1 MRLRKTHKAPE
12 KDIKG
17 KPAKEC
23 DREIFWGYA
32 HGMERR
38 RSMAVEGL
46 KKTLVL
52 GHRNPDTDSICSAIC
67 YAGFKH
73 QLTGENYEPCR
84 AGNVNPETQYVL
96 DYFNL
101 KAPRLVENVKTQ
113 VKDIEIRK
121 TKGVSR
127 GISLKNAWGLMQE
140 NNVVTL
146 PCVTEEGLLEG
157 VITIGDITKSYMN
170 LYDSS
175 IISKACT
182 KYANILDT
190 LEGSMVVGDSE
201 TYFDQGKVLIAA
213 ANPDLM
219 ENYIEKHDL
228 VILGNRYESQLC
240 AIEMEAGCIIVCEGA
255 GVSLT
260 IRKLAQ
266 ERGCAVITTPYDTY
280 TTARLINQSMPIS
293 YFMTKENIIE
303 FSEEDYLDDIR
314 EIMAS
319 KRHRDF
325 PVLDSDGKYIGM
337 ISRRNL
343 LGAKGKSI
351 ILVDHNEKSQ
361 AVEGMESA
369 DIREIIDHHRLGTV
383 ETMSP
388 VFFRNQPLGCTATII
403 YQMYQENHMEIDKT
417 TAGLLCSAIISD
429 TLLFRS
435 PTCTAVDKAAGLALA
450 QIAGLDIEKYAI
462 DMFSAGSNLKGK
474 SDGDI
479 FYQDFK
485 RFTVGNSVF
494 GIGQITSLNAV
505 ELKDLRSRM
514 SVYTEKEREQHEI
527 DMMFFMLT
535 NILTESTDLI
545 CTGQGAEQLITTAF
559 HVADE
564 DVENVSAQT
573 GIVKLPGVVSRKK
586 QLAPQIMMALQ
597 Q

>member
-1 MRLRKTHKAPE
+1 
-12 KDIKG
+12 
-17 KPAKEC
+17 
-23 DREIFWGYA
+23 
-32 HGMERR
+32 
-38 RSMAVEGL
+38 MAVEEL

-84 AGNVNPETQYVL
+84 AGNVSPETQYVL

-201 TYFDQGKVLIAA
+201 AYFDRGKVLIAA

-325 PVLDSDGKYIGM
+325 PILDSDGKYIGM

-435 PTCTAVDKAAGLALA
+435 PTCTPIDKAAGLALA

-462 DMFSAGSNLKGK
+462 DMFAAGSNLKGK

-505 ELKDLRSRM
+505 ELKDLRTRM
-514 SVYTEKEREQHEI
+514 SAYTEKEREQHEI

-545 CTGQGAEQLITTAF
+545 CTGQGAEQLVANAF
-559 HVADE
+559 HVKDE
-564 DVENVSAQT
+564 DVENVSGQT

-597 Q
+597 

>member
-1 MRLRKTHKAPE
+1 M
-12 KDIKG
+12 G
-17 KPAKEC
+17 
-23 DREIFWGYA
+23 DRN
-32 HGMERR
+32 RQ
-38 RSMAVEGL
+38 
-46 KKTLVL
+46 KTLVL

-67 YAGFKH
+67 YANLKEKM
-73 QLTGENYEPCR
+73 TGEEYEPCR
-84 AGNVNPETQYVL
+84 AGNLNPETQFVL
-96 DYFNL
+96 KYFKL
-101 KAPRLVENVKTQ
+101 EPPRLVENVRTQ

-121 TKGVSR
+121 TKGVGR
-127 GISLKNAWGLMQE
+127 GISLRNAWSLMQE
-140 NNVVTL
+140 DNVVTL
-146 PCVTEEGLLEG
+146 PCVNDDGVLEG

-175 IISKACT
+175 IISKAGT

-190 LEGSMVVGDSE
+190 LDGTMVIGDPE
-201 TYFDQGKVLIAA
+201 AYFDKGKVLIAA

-266 ERGCAVITTPYDTY
+266 ERGCTVITTPYDTY
-280 TTARLINQSMPIS
+280 TAARLINQSMPIS
-293 YFMTKENIIE
+293 YFMTTEKIIT

-314 EIMAS
+314 DIMAS

-325 PVLDSDGKYIGM
+325 PIMNSNGKYLGM

-343 LGAKGKSI
+343 LGASGKSI
-351 ILVDHNEKSQ
+351 ILVDHNEKTQ
-361 AVEGMESA
+361 AVEGIESA
-369 DIREIIDHHRLGTV
+369 DIKEIIDHHRLGTV
-383 ETMSP
+383 ETLGP

-403 YQMYQENHMEIDKT
+403 YQMYQENKIEIDKK

-450 QIAGLDIEKYAI
+450 EIAGLDIETYAI
-462 DMFSAGSNLKGK
+462 KMFAAASNLKGK
-474 SDGDI
+474 SDEDI

-494 GIGQITSLNAV
+494 GIGQITSLNAAELE
-505 ELKDLRSRM
+505 ELKGRM
-514 SVYTEKEREQHEI
+514 LSYCEKAREQHNA

-535 NILTESTDLI
+535 NILTESTDVL
-545 CTGQGAEQLITTAF
+545 CVGQGAEQLVASAF
-559 HVADE
+559 HITDE
-564 DVENVSAQT
+564 EEGGLEKHD
-573 GIVKLPGVVSRKK
+573 GIVFLPGVVSRKK
-586 QLAPQIMMALQ
+586 QLAPQIIMALQ

>member
-1 MRLRKTHKAPE
+1 
-12 KDIKG
+12 
-17 KPAKEC
+17 
-23 DREIFWGYA
+23 
-32 HGMERR
+32 
-38 RSMAVEGL
+38 MAVEEL

-96 DYFNL
+96 DYFKL

-201 TYFDQGKVLIAA
+201 AYFNRGKVLIAA

-314 EIMAS
+314 DIMAS

-325 PVLDSDGKYIGM
+325 PILDSDGKYIGM

-435 PTCTAVDKAAGLALA
+435 PTCTPIDKAAGLALA

-505 ELKDLRSRM
+505 ELKDLRTRM
-514 SVYTEKEREQHEI
+514 SAYTEKEREQHEI

-545 CTGQGAEQLITTAF
+545 CTGQGAEQLIANAF
-559 HVADE
+559 HVKDE
-564 DVENVSAQT
+564 DMENVSGQT

-586 QLAPQIMMALQ
+586 QLAPQVMMALQ

>member
-1 MRLRKTHKAPE
+1 
-12 KDIKG
+12 
-17 KPAKEC
+17 
-23 DREIFWGYA
+23 
-32 HGMERR
+32 
-38 RSMAVEGL
+38 MAVEEL

-96 DYFNL
+96 DYFKL

-201 TYFDQGKVLIAA
+201 AYFDRGKVLIAA

-325 PVLDSDGKYIGM
+325 PILDSDGKYIGM

-403 YQMYQENHMEIDKT
+403 YQMYQENHMEIDKM

-435 PTCTAVDKAAGLALA
+435 PTCTPIDKAAGLALA

-462 DMFSAGSNLKGK
+462 DMFAAGSNLKGK

-505 ELKDLRSRM
+505 ELKDLRTRM
-514 SVYTEKEREQHEI
+514 SAYTEKEREQHEI

-545 CTGQGAEQLITTAF
+545 CTGQGAEQLVANAF
-559 HVADE
+559 HVKDE
-564 DVENVSAQT
+564 DVESVSGQT

-597 Q
+597 

>member
-1 MRLRKTHKAPE
+1 
-12 KDIKG
+12 
-17 KPAKEC
+17 
-23 DREIFWGYA
+23 
-32 HGMERR
+32 
-38 RSMAVEGL
+38 MAVEEL

-96 DYFNL
+96 DYFKL

-157 VITIGDITKSYMN
+157 VITICDITKSYMN

-201 TYFDQGKVLIAA
+201 AYFDRGKVLIAA

-325 PVLDSDGKYIGM
+325 PILDSDGKYIGM

-435 PTCTAVDKAAGLALA
+435 PTCTPIDKAAGLALA

-462 DMFSAGSNLKGK
+462 DMFAAGSNLKGK

-505 ELKDLRSRM
+505 ELKDLRTRM
-514 SVYTEKEREQHEI
+514 SAYTEKEREQHEI

-545 CTGQGAEQLITTAF
+545 CTGQGAEQLVANAF
-559 HVADE
+559 HVKDE
-564 DVENVSAQT
+564 DVESVSGQT

-597 Q
+597 

>member
-1 MRLRKTHKAPE
+1 
-12 KDIKG
+12 
-17 KPAKEC
+17 
-23 DREIFWGYA
+23 
-32 HGMERR
+32 
-38 RSMAVEGL
+38 MAVEGL

-96 DYFNL
+96 DYFKL

-201 TYFDQGKVLIAA
+201 TYFNQGKVLIAA

>member
-1 MRLRKTHKAPE
+1 
-12 KDIKG
+12 
-17 KPAKEC
+17 
-23 DREIFWGYA
+23 
-32 HGMERR
+32 
-38 RSMAVEGL
+38 
-46 KKTLVL
+46 
-52 GHRNPDTDSICSAIC
+52 
-67 YAGFKH
+67 
-73 QLTGENYEPCR
+73 
-84 AGNVNPETQYVL
+84 
-96 DYFNL
+96 
-101 KAPRLVENVKTQ
+101 
-113 VKDIEIRK
+113 
-121 TKGVSR
+121 
-127 GISLKNAWGLMQE
+127 
-140 NNVVTL
+140 
-146 PCVTEEGLLEG
+146 
-157 VITIGDITKSYMN
+157 
-170 LYDSS
+170 
-175 IISKACT
+175 
-182 KYANILDT
+182 
-190 LEGSMVVGDSE
+190 
-201 TYFDQGKVLIAA
+201 
-213 ANPDLM
+213 M

-325 PVLDSDGKYIGM
+325 PILDSDGKYIGM

-403 YQMYQENHMEIDKT
+403 YQMYQENHIEIDKT

-435 PTCTAVDKAAGLALA
+435 PTCTPIDKAAGLALA

-505 ELKDLRSRM
+505 ELKDLRTRM
-514 SVYTEKEREQHEI
+514 SAYTEKEREQHEI

-545 CTGQGAEQLITTAF
+545 CTGQGAEQLIANAF
-559 HVADE
+559 HVKDE
-564 DVENVSAQT
+564 DMENVSGQT

-597 Q
+597 

>member
-1 MRLRKTHKAPE
+1 
-12 KDIKG
+12 
-17 KPAKEC
+17 
-23 DREIFWGYA
+23 
-32 HGMERR
+32 
-38 RSMAVEGL
+38 MAVEGL

-201 TYFDQGKVLIAA
+201 AYFDQGKVLIAA

-325 PVLDSDGKYIGM
+325 PILDSDGKYIGM

-435 PTCTAVDKAAGLALA
+435 PTCTPIDKAAGLALA

-505 ELKDLRSRM
+505 ELKDLRTRM
-514 SVYTEKEREQHEI
+514 SAYTEKEREQHEI

-545 CTGQGAEQLITTAF
+545 CTGQGAEQLIANAF
-559 HVADE
+559 HVKDE
-564 DVENVSAQT
+564 DMENVSGQT

>member
-1 MRLRKTHKAPE
+1 
-12 KDIKG
+12 
-17 KPAKEC
+17 
-23 DREIFWGYA
+23 
-32 HGMERR
+32 
-38 RSMAVEGL
+38 MAVEGL

-67 YAGFKH
+67 YADFKH
-73 QLTGENYEPCR
+73 KLTGEIYEPCR

-96 DYFNL
+96 DYFKL

-140 NNVVTL
+140 NNVVTI

-201 TYFDQGKVLIAA
+201 AYFDRGKVLIAA

-219 ENYIEKHDL
+219 ENYIEKYDL

-293 YFMTKENIIE
+293 YFMTKENIID

-435 PTCTAVDKAAGLALA
+435 PTCTPIDKAAGLALA

-505 ELKDLRSRM
+505 ELKDLKKRM
-514 SVYTEKEREQHEI
+514 SEYTEKEREQHEI

-559 HVADE
+559 HVRDE

>member
-1 MRLRKTHKAPE
+1 
-12 KDIKG
+12 
-17 KPAKEC
+17 
-23 DREIFWGYA
+23 
-32 HGMERR
+32 
-38 RSMAVEGL
+38 MAVEEL

-96 DYFNL
+96 DYFKL

-201 TYFDQGKVLIAA
+201 AYFDRGKVLIAA

-303 FSEEDYLDDIR
+303 FSEEDYIDDIR
-314 EIMAS
+314 DIMAS

-325 PVLDSDGKYIGM
+325 PILDSDGKYIGM

-435 PTCTAVDKAAGLALA
+435 PTCTPIDKAAGLALA

-505 ELKDLRSRM
+505 ELKDLRTRM
-514 SVYTEKEREQHEI
+514 SAYTEKEREQHEI

-545 CTGQGAEQLITTAF
+545 CTGQGAEQLIANAF
-559 HVADE
+559 HVKDE
-564 DVENVSAQT
+564 DMENVSGQT

-597 Q
+597 

>member
-1 MRLRKTHKAPE
+1 
-12 KDIKG
+12 
-17 KPAKEC
+17 
-23 DREIFWGYA
+23 
-32 HGMERR
+32 
-38 RSMAVEGL
+38 MAVEEL

-84 AGNVNPETQYVL
+84 AGNVSPETQYVL
-96 DYFNL
+96 DYFKL

-201 TYFDQGKVLIAA
+201 TYFDRGKVLIAA

-325 PVLDSDGKYIGM
+325 PILDSDGKYIGM

-403 YQMYQENHMEIDKT
+403 YQMYQENHIEIDKT

-435 PTCTAVDKAAGLALA
+435 PTCTPIDKAAGLALA

-505 ELKDLRSRM
+505 ELKDLRTRM
-514 SVYTEKEREQHEI
+514 SAYTEKEREQHEI

-545 CTGQGAEQLITTAF
+545 CTGQGAEQLIANAF
-559 HVADE
+559 HVKDE
-564 DVENVSAQT
+564 DMENVSGQT

-597 Q
+597 

>member
-1 MRLRKTHKAPE
+1 
-12 KDIKG
+12 
-17 KPAKEC
+17 
-23 DREIFWGYA
+23 
-32 HGMERR
+32 
-38 RSMAVEGL
+38 MAVEGL

-84 AGNVNPETQYVL
+84 AGNVSPETQYVL

-201 TYFDQGKVLIAA
+201 AYFDQGKVLIAA

-240 AIEMEAGCIIVCEGA
+240 AIEMEVGCIIVCEGA

-564 DVENVSAQT
+564 DVENVSVQT